1 MKSFSKKIW
10 RRILRV
16 AIVIAGIY
24 LLFLIGLSIYI
35 SSSKERLLTFL
46 TQRMKETILGELK
59 IDNADI
65 TVWRSFPKIGIR
77 LDNVTISDSIYHR
90 PFLQAKEITAKVG
103 LLDLLGMKV
112 NISSVEVDDAVIHVF
127 TDKNNFTNSYVLK
140 PQNKAK
146 RKSKKPVVINNVEL
160 NNVIAISENAI
171 KNKRFEIRMKNID
184 ADIRMNGTKYYIDM
198 DEDVVI
204 RGLGFNLPKGY
215 WLENQRI
222 QAEWKLQFDT
232 AGSVLSFNETKVKI
246 QGHPFIMK
254 GAFFLNKPAAHFR
267 IETSTKNISYT
278 AAMALLKP
286 TTSAKIKKINFSNGL
301 NVKLVLDGPLAY
313 KTVPLVKVDFST
325 AESDLTTPVINFNNC
340 SFTGNFINQ
349 VNTALPRADDN
360 SRVTITS
367 FVSNWGDIQ
376 LKAQHIIVT
385 NLLQP
390 VIQFEFYSQ
399 CTLPQLDEQLSS
411 STLRFINGN
420 AKLYLAYNGALIA
433 DASLLDQ
440 LNAKIH
446 INNGKIVYVPRNLT
460 FSECNGNISLTGNNL
475 LVDSFQCNLNTNHFI
490 VNIKGENLNRIS
502 SKEPGKADI
511 NCNVYS
517 PAIDLSDFKTLFKQ
531 RNKVVAKTQ
540 KGGLAK
546 TANSIDNAVESGNL
560 LFNMKAGKIT
570 LHNFQANNV
579 TANILFEEN
588 DWQIQKAYLQHADG
602 TFNLTAKVNEVSDV
616 LHQVTAQMNLQHINV
631 KKLFYGFDNFGQTTL
646 TSGNLNG
653 TMDSKTNIT
662 VNINSSG
669 KLVLPTLN
677 GQMYFSLKNAA
688 LLNFQ
693 PFLNMQK
700 YVFKKRDLKNVQF
713 AELKDTF
720 DIRDGDIYIH
730 RMPIQ
735 SSALTMYIE
744 GLYSFG
750 DKTDISIQ
758 VPLTT
763 LLSKPEEDYK
773 KINRKRAKNPGASIY
788 LRAKDKGGQVKIGL
802 DLFRK
807 MRDRKYEKM
816 LNDSL
821 DN

>member
-1 MKSFSKKIW
+1 MKSFSKKTW
-10 RRILRV
+10 RRILRI

-24 LLFLIGLSIYI
+24 LLFMIGLSIYI

-46 TQRMKETILGELK
+46 SERMKETIIGELK
-59 IDNADI
+59 IDKADI
-65 TVWRSFPKIGIR
+65 TVWQTFPKIGIK
-77 LDNVTISDSIYHR
+77 LTNVTISDSFYHR
-90 PFLQAKEITAKVG
+90 PFLNAKQIIGKVG
-103 LLDLLGMKV
+103 LLDVLGMKV
-112 NISSVEVDDAVIHVF
+112 KVSSIEINDAVIHTF
-127 TDKNNFTNSYVLK
+127 TEKNGYTNSYVLK
-140 PQNKAK
+140 PQNKPK
-146 RKSKKPVVINNVEL
+146 RKGKKPVVISNLEL

-171 KNKRFEIRMKNID
+171 KQKRFEIRIREAD
-184 ADIRMNGTKYYIDM
+184 ADINLNAGKYFIDL
-198 DEDVVI
+198 DEDIFV

-232 AGSVLSFNETKVKI
+232 AGSILSFNDTKVKI
-246 QGHPFIMK
+246 QEQPFIMK
-254 GAFFLNKPAAHFR
+254 GAFYMNAPATHFR
-267 IETSTKNISYT
+267 IEASTKNISY
-278 AAMALLKP
+278 ANAMALLKP
-286 TTSAKIKKINFSNGL
+286 TTSAKIKKINFSKGL

-313 KTVPLVKVDFST
+313 KTIPLVKVDFST
-325 AESDLTTPVINFNNC
+325 ADNNLTTPVINFNNC

-349 VNTALPRADDN
+349 VNSALPRTDDN
-360 SRVTITS
+360 SRVTINS
-367 FVSNWGDIQ
+367 FVSKWGDIE
-376 LKAQHIIVT
+376 LKAQHIAVT
-385 NLLQP
+385 NLLHP
-390 VIQFEFYSQ
+390 ILQFEFYSQ

-440 LNAKIH
+440 LNAKIR
-446 INNGKIVYVPRNLT
+446 INNGKIVYIPRNLT

-490 VNIKGENLNRIS
+490 VNITGKNLNRIS

-517 PAIDLSDFKTLFKQ
+517 PAIDLADFKVLFSQK
-531 RNKVVAKTQ
+531 NKVVAKTQ

-560 LFNMKAGKIT
+560 FFNMRAGKIT
-570 LHNFQANNV
+570 LQNFQATNV
-579 TANILFEEN
+579 TANILFQED
-588 DWQIQKAYLQHADG
+588 DWQIQKAFLQHADG
-602 TFNLTAKVNEVSDV
+602 TFNLTAKVHQVSDA
-616 LHQVTAQMNLQHINV
+616 LHQLSAQMNLQHINV
-631 KKLFYGFDNFGQTTL
+631 KKLFYGFNNFSQTTL
-646 TSGNLNG
+646 TSGNING

-662 VNINSSG
+662 GNINSSG
-669 KLVLPTLN
+669 KLVLSTLN

-688 LLNFQ
+688 LINFE

-720 DIRDGDIYIH
+720 DIRNGDIYIH

-750 DKTDISIQ
+750 DRTDISIQ

-763 LLSKPEEDYK
+763 LVNKPDNYK
-773 KINRKRAKNPGASIY
+773 KVSKAKNDRPGPSIY
-788 LRAKDKGGQVKIGL
+788 LRAKDKNGQVKIGL

-807 MRDRKYEKM
+807 MRDRKYENM

>member
-1 MKSFSKKIW
+1 M
-10 RRILRV
+10 
-16 AIVIAGIY
+16 
-24 LLFLIGLSIYI
+24 IGLSIYI

-46 TQRMKETILGELK
+46 SERMKETIIGELK
-59 IDNADI
+59 IDKADI
-65 TVWRSFPKIGIR
+65 TVWQTFPKIGIK
-77 LDNVTISDSIYHR
+77 LTNVTISDSFYHR
-90 PFLQAKEITAKVG
+90 PFLNAKEIIGKVG
-103 LLDLLGMKV
+103 LLDVLGMKV
-112 NISSVEVDDAVIHVF
+112 KISSVEINDAVIHTF
-127 TDKNNFTNSYVLK
+127 TDKNGYTNSYVLK
-140 PQNKAK
+140 PQNKPK
-146 RKSKKPVVINNVEL
+146 RKSKKPVVISNLEL
-160 NNVIAISENAI
+160 NNVTAISENAI
-171 KNKRFEIRMKNID
+171 KQKRFELRIKEAD
-184 ADIRMNGTKYYIDM
+184 ADINLNAGKYFIDL
-198 DEDVVI
+198 DEDIFV

-222 QAEWKLQFDT
+222 QAKWKLQFDT
-232 AGSVLSFNETKVKI
+232 AGSILSFDETKVKI
-246 QGHPFIMK
+246 QGQPFIMK
-254 GAFFLNKPAAHFR
+254 GAFFMNAPAAHFR
-267 IETSTKNISYT
+267 VEASTKNISYADAT
-278 AAMALLKP
+278 ALLKP
-286 TTSAKIKKINFSNGL
+286 TTSAKIKKINFSKGL
-301 NVKLVLDGPLAY
+301 NVKVVLDGPLAY
-313 KTVPLVKVDFST
+313 KTIPLVKVDFST
-325 AESDLTTPVINFNNC
+325 ADNNLTTPVINFNNC

-349 VNTALPRADDN
+349 VNSALPRTDDN
-360 SRVTITS
+360 SRVTINS
-367 FVSNWGDIQ
+367 FVSKWGDIE
-376 LKAQHIIVT
+376 LKAQHIAVT

-411 STLRFINGN
+411 TTLKFINGN

-440 LNAKIH
+440 LNAKIR

-490 VNIKGENLNRIS
+490 VNITGKNLNRIS

-517 PAIDLSDFKTLFKQ
+517 PAIDLSDFKVLFSQK
-531 RNKVVAKTQ
+531 NKVVAKTQ

-560 LFNMKAGKIT
+560 FFNMRAGKIT
-570 LHNFQANNV
+570 LQNFQATNV
-579 TANILFEEN
+579 TANILFQED
-588 DWQIQKAYLQHADG
+588 DWQIQKAFLQHADG
-602 TFNLTAKVNEVSDV
+602 TFNLTAKVHQVSDA
-616 LHQVTAQMNLQHINV
+616 LHQLSAQMNLQHINV
-631 KKLFYGFDNFGQTTL
+631 KKLFYGFNNFSQTTL
-646 TSGNLNG
+646 TSSNING

-662 VNINSSG
+662 ANINSSG
-669 KLVLPTLN
+669 KLVLSTLN

-688 LLNFQ
+688 LINFQ

-720 DIRDGDIYIH
+720 DIRNGDIYIH

-750 DKTDISIQ
+750 DRTDISIQ

-763 LLSKPEEDYK
+763 LVSKPDDFK
-773 KINRKRAKNPGASIY
+773 KNSKAKNDRPGPSIY
-788 LRAKDKGGQVKIGL
+788 LRAKDKNGQVKIGL

-821 DN
+821 